1 MTAALVSGVG
11 MRLRGPQPLAVVDGR
26 RARAA
31 VVFVLVVA
39 ACPGRVPGDDGNEGE
54 GEGEPPALVPD
65 VACPGDASCSVVAGE
80 PLLAAAAERD
90 VTPRGFEIARP
101 SFLRLVDHPAC
112 APEGFTLDGH
122 TICGELKDNF
132 LDDCGHDGLCFTDDG
147 WTAADTG
154 ENDGVIDD
162 YWLDCGIDRICPDN
176 VAEADTTNGRDD
188 DGDGA
193 IDDGPWVAAD
203 AGEGDGV
210 FQALWIAGYGNNRP
224 AMTIKDELSA
234 RVVAFAQGDAA
245 VAICTVD
252 AVGLFFDEQE
262 RIRERIEA
270 ARPGAVDLF
279 LLQATHTHEA
289 PDTMGQWG
297 FVNPRVLI
305 PDEPGRSEDH
315 MELIRQGCA
324 DGVVEA
330 IDNLVAVNVRVG
342 RVEPGVDNLA
352 RDGRDPQIYDD
363 DITAISLEAVADG
376 AVIAT
381 LFHWGNH
388 PESLDSDNNSI
399 SADYVHAIRTSL
411 EQGLPAGVL
420 KNDTTTVDVP
430 ARAGRGG
437 VAVYL
442 QGAVGGLIGPN
453 GFPIYGRDGTL
464 FENDAKT
471 WARTDALGVNLA
483 ELGFQAL
490 EVAEPVAAP
499 ALSFSAISY
508 RAPVENAVF
517 HLGLQKGWFDR
528 AVYDYD
534 ENLVVSADNL
544 PHIATGV
551 GVVRIG
557 DIAFATA
564 PGELFPESFVG
575 FADANAFGRPII
587 DPDNENPPDLTKAPA
602 NEELRLRLN
611 ARFAMALGLCQDEM
625 GYLVPTYDFKLNEAS
640 PYVDEAPGDH
650 YEETNS
656 IGPEA
661 LPLVL
666 RHLDALFTFEA
677 TR

>member
-1 MTAALVSGVG
+1 MPA
-11 MRLRGPQPLAVVDGR
+11 RRPPLL
-26 RARAA
+26 RAA
-31 VVFVLVVA
+31 VPAAGARVVLAAMSAVVLGA
-39 ACPGRVPGDDGNEGE
+39 VTPGCPGRVPVDETPAE
-54 GEGEPPALVPD
+54 GEGEPAPVVPD
-65 VACPGDASCSVVAGE
+65 VACPGDATCTAVDGQ
-80 PLLAAAAERD
+80 PLLAAAAKRD
-90 VTPRGFEIARP
+90 VTPRAFEIARP

-112 APEGFTLDGH
+112 APEGFTVDGRRV
-122 TICGELKDNF
+122 CGELKDNF
-132 LDDCGHDGLCFTDDG
+132 LDDCGEDGLCFTDEG
-147 WTAADTG
+147 WTAPDAG
-154 ENDGVIDD
+154 ENDGVLDE
-162 YWLDCGIDRICPDN
+162 YWLDCGVDRICPDN
-176 VAEADTTNGRDD
+176 VPETDTTNGLDD

-203 AGEGDGV
+203 EGEGDGV

-234 RVVAFAQGDAA
+234 RVVVFAQGDAT
-245 VAICTVD
+245 VALCTVD

-262 RIRERIEA
+262 RMRERLQA
-270 ARPGAVDLF
+270 SRPGAVDLF

-297 FVNPRVLI
+297 FVNPRNTI
-305 PDEPGRSEDH
+305 PDEPGRSEAH
-315 MELIRQGCA
+315 MELIRQGCV

-330 IDNLVAVNVRVG
+330 LDALVPVTVRVG

-363 DITAISLEAVADG
+363 DVTAISLEAQDG
-376 AVIAT
+376 AVVAT
-381 LFHWGNH
+381 LLHWGNH
-388 PESLDSDNNSI
+388 PESLDSDNNAI
-399 SADYVHAIRTSL
+399 SADYPHSLRHSL
-411 EQGLPAGVL
+411 EDGLPAGVL
-420 KNDTTTVDVP
+420 RTDNGSVDVP
-430 ARAGRGG
+430 ARPARGG

-464 FENDAKT
+464 YENDAKT
-471 WARTDALGVNLA
+471 FARTDALGVNLA

-490 EVAEPVAAP
+490 DVAETLATP
-499 ALSFSAISY
+499 ALSFSSVGY
-508 RAPVENAVF
+508 QAPVENVAF

-534 ENLVVSADNL
+534 ENAVVSPTNL

-551 GVVRIG
+551 AVVRIG

-575 FADANAFGRPII
+575 FGDENAFGRPIV
-587 DPDNENPPDLTKAPA
+587 DENNPNPPDLTQAPVG
-602 NEELRLRLN
+602 EELAVRLN
-611 ARFAMALGLCQDEM
+611 ARYAMPLGLCQDEM
-625 GYLVPTYDFKLNEAS
+625 GYLVPPYDFKLSATR
-640 PYVDEAPGDH
+640 PYVDQAEGDH

-656 IGPEA
+656 IGPQA
-661 LPLVL
+661 LPQVM

-677 TR
+677 AR